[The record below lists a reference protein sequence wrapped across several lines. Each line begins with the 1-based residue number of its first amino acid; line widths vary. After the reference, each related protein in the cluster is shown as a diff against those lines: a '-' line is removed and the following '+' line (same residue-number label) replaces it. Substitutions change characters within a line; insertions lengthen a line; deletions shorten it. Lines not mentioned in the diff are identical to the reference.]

1 MNPKSPRSQKQPQQ
15 RKEEKSAQK
24 PKTITAKQRE
34 RKNQK
39 LITDYEE
46 KGNRGRGRDEYTLKR
61 GRSIGEK
68 FKGYRWNKV
77 RTVTRVNGK
86 EETQS
91 K

>member
-24 PKTITAKQRE
+24 PKTATAKEGE

-39 LITDYEE
+39 LIIDYEE
-46 KGNRGRGRDEYTLKR
+46 KGNRGRGREEHTLKR
-61 GRSIGEK
+61 GSSIGEK
-68 FKGYRWNKV
+68 FKGYRQSKV
-77 RTVTRVNGK
+77 KTVARVNGK

-91 K
+91 E